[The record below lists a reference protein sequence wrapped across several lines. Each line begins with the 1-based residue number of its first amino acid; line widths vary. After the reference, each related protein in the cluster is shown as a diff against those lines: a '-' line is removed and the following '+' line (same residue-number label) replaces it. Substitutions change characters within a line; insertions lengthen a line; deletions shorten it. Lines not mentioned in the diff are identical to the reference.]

1 MEYGLIWRDLQSHN
15 YVIKVNILT
24 RGNIS
29 NGSPMLLAKDGMQK
43 IKSLAARIFSMR
55 CAWRIKD
62 IKVCKE

>member
-1 MEYGLIWRDLQSHN
+1 MEVSSISQLHM
-15 YVIKVNILT
+15 VNILT

-29 NGSPMLLAKDGMQK
+29 NGSSMLLAKDGMQK